1 MSALTVD
8 DAETPEQLRE
18 VLDARFNE
26 AVRYSRDYET
36 VFEPD
41 EDDLGYSLPFLSP
54 MAPADWARLI
64 ERIEEFDFSSL
75 DFDVIGQMYER
86 LISAGER
93 RRFGQFYTSP
103 DVVDLINAFC
113 VRGPR
118 DRVLDPACGGGTF
131 LVRAYARKRALAQST
146 GAPVL
151 PHGQLLDQIFGIDI
165 GAFPAQLSTINLA
178 VRHLSDEANYPL
190 VTKASFFDAQQG
202 NPLYSRPLSDGLE
215 QMIPL
220 EEVDA
225 VVGNPPYIRQE
236 AIDRID
242 KSNYAELFRRE
253 WPGQTR
259 LSGRSDIY
267 VYFFTHAASLLRPG
281 GYLGFVTSV
290 GWLDTEYGFR
300 LQEFFL
306 RNFRIVA
313 VIESQVEKWFED
325 ARVTTAVTILQRE
338 PDRAKREANP
348 VRFIQLRAPLAEIY
362 TQALD
367 RPLSDEGEA
376 ARQSDMDAVRDLIEE
391 IDANET
397 TDYWRVHVRTQRE
410 LWEDGAAPP
419 QPPPPSGGVGTILER
434 YPGGYET
441 EPPEYPGGKWG
452 QHVRGPNSWFELME
466 RARTRLA
473 PLHELALVRFG
484 FKTGADRFFCVRDV
498 TQRHLD
504 DIRDPRAFL
513 DRWGISRKDTRR
525 VRIVRDGV
533 GVEHLVERR
542 YLEPELHS
550 LMEVRRAVVRKG
562 DVGRMVVSA
571 SVPRSRLRG
580 THFADYVA
588 YAEGQGWHAGSTIAS
603 RARTRPWYDL
613 GLRPKS
619 ERADMFWPMAQQYRH
634 VVPVNKDSLPANH
647 NLFDLWA
654 VDSGQTNLLWA
665 TLNSTVTVLSK
676 HQFGRAAGIEGN
688 LKTEVVDVNMMLV
701 PDIRT
706 ASPEA
711 AARAVDAC
719 ERMSRRNAMR
729 FLYEEFALDD
739 RRDLDD
745 AVLEILGIQDADERA
760 ALRDR
765 LYRDV
770 TDLQK
775 AIRERELIAQRDRAK
790 ASRRGELT
798 PREVADELWAEHRS
812 ELNLLQFP
820 DDFVPRPNEGYVFD
834 LPQGE
839 VEVGV
844 ALIDVGGLLKAGTV
858 RVGGGNGDVVDVG
871 SVSRARFLEALS
883 LCHRSGHV
891 RLPSDEICDDAV
903 SAFDQYRL
911 ELSRRCSELAQTR
924 TRDQRREQAIVAA
937 LLRRALQWQRP

>member
-1 MSALTVD
+1 M
-8 DAETPEQLRE
+8 Q
-18 VLDARFNE
+18 
-26 AVRYSRDYET
+26 
-36 VFEPD
+36 
-41 EDDLGYSLPFLSP
+41 
-54 MAPADWARLI
+54 
-64 ERIEEFDFSSL
+64 
-75 DFDVIGQMYER
+75 
-86 LISAGER
+86 
-93 RRFGQFYTSP
+93 
-103 DVVDLINAFC
+103 
-113 VRGPR
+113 
-118 DRVLDPACGGGTF
+118 
-131 LVRAYARKRALAQST
+131 
-146 GAPVL
+146 
-151 PHGQLLDQIFGIDI
+151 
-165 GAFPAQLSTINLA
+165 
-178 VRHLSDEANYPL
+178 
-190 VTKASFFDAQQG
+190 
-202 NPLYSRPLSDGLE
+202 
-215 QMIPL
+215 
-220 EEVDA
+220 VDA

-253 WPGQTR
+253 WPGQTK

-267 VYFFTHAASLLRPG
+267 VHFFTHAASLLEPG

-397 TDYWRVHVRTQRE
+397 TDYWRVTIRTQRE
-410 LWEDGAAPP
+410 LWEGDAPP
-419 QPPPPSGGVGTILER
+419 PQTPSPPGIVGMILER
-434 YPGGYET
+434 DAHEYDT
-441 EPPEYPGGKWG
+441 EPPEFPGGKWG
-452 QHVRGPNSWFELME
+452 QHVRGPNSWFELLE
-466 RARTRLA
+466 RARTRMA

-513 DRWGISRKDTRR
+513 NRWGISRKDTRR
-525 VRIVRDGV
+525 VRIVRDGM

-562 DVGRMVVSA
+562 DVGRMVVNA
-571 SVPRSRLRG
+571 SVSRARLRR

-588 YAEGQGWHAGSTIAS
+588 YAEGQGWHTGSTIAS

-634 VVPVNKDSLPANH
+634 VVPVNEDSLPANH

-665 TLNSTVTVLSK
+665 VLNSTVTVLSK

-729 FLYEEFALDD
+729 FLYEEFMLDD

-745 AVLEILGIQDADERA
+745 AVLEILGFEDADERA

-820 DDFVPRPNEGYVFD
+820 DDFVPRPNQGDVFD

-839 VEVGV
+839 VEVGI

-858 RVGGGNGDVVDVG
+858 RVGGGDGEVMDAG

-883 LCHRSGHV
+883 LCHRSGPV

-903 SAFDQYRL
+903 SAFDQYRI
-911 ELSRRCSELAQTR
+911 ELRGRCVELAQQR
-924 TRDQRREQAIVAA
+924 TRDQRRQQTIVAA
-937 LLRRALQWQRP
+937 LLRKALQWRRP